1 MSIEGIYIDDTG
13 NPGEEALS
21 VFLPESRKS
30 WAAVVIP
37 KIIAPQVEHAMN
49 IFLEGIKKDFGAD
62 ELHFTDIYSGRGV
75 WKNIDVEERIKMF
88 DLMTELVSG
97 FNLPILYQSFS
108 EEFRNDH
115 KNYWDSLEKHKI
127 LPWNFKK
134 VEHISF
140 LLLVFRT
147 KQILSDMRLSNNF
160 SDEVFQV
167 YSDEGIAKD
176 GAELKLPFDFKAYL
190 KESVIFKSS
199 ENSVGIQI
207 ADFAAFL
214 ISKSQRIL
222 MNKSAGNLFQRQDT
236 HILSSVSKLNH
247 WTLEIAEV
255 DENQIS
261 KEGIE
266 YLLMKARKESGL
278 TIKPKNK

>member
-1 MSIEGIYIDDTG
+1 MSIEGIYLDDTG

-30 WAAVVIP
+30 WAAVIITN
-37 KIIAPQVEHAMN
+37 KIASQVEFAMN

-75 WKNIDVEERIKMF
+75 WKNVNVEERIKMF
-88 DLMTELVSG
+88 DLMTELVAG

-108 EEFRNDH
+108 EEFRNDN
-115 KNYWDSLEKHKI
+115 KNYWDSLEKLQI
-127 LPWNFKK
+127 SPWNFKK

-140 LLLVFRT
+140 LLLLFRT
-147 KQILSDMRLSNNF
+147 KQSLNDKRLSNDF

-176 GAELKLPFDFKAYL
+176 GSELKLPFEFGDNL

-199 ENSVGIQI
+199 QNSIGIQI

-214 ISKSQRIL
+214 ISRSQRIT
-222 MNKSAGNLFQRQDT
+222 MNKSTNKLFQRQDT

-247 WTLEIAEV
+247 WTLEMTKV
-255 DENQIS
+255 DENLIS

-266 YLLMKARKESGL
+266 YLLMKDRKEKGL
-278 TIKPKNK
+278 PIKPKKK